1 MGHNLSFSF
10 YISLQIFQYA
20 EFFNEFLKFCLDWL
34 EFSPYEIGI
43 AKYAAFMK
51 TEHFGSKLF
60 KGRIV
65 KKFPEYPLH
74 FLQGL

>member
-1 MGHNLSFSF
+1 MLVFK
-10 YISLQIFQYA
+10 I
-20 EFFNEFLKFCLDWL
+20 KFVFVDWL

-51 TEHFGSKLF
+51 TEDFGSKFF

-65 KKFPEYPLH
+65 KRFPESPLH
-74 FLQGL
+74 YLQGLVNSDI

>member
-1 MGHNLSFSF
+1 MKNFVCD
-10 YISLQIFQYA
+10 IT
-20 EFFNEFLKFCLDWL
+20 DWL

-51 TEHFGSKLF
+51 TEDFGCKYF

-65 KKFPEYPLH
+65 KRFPESPLH
-74 FLQGL
+74 YLQGFINKFYLAINRINLVVAQSWL